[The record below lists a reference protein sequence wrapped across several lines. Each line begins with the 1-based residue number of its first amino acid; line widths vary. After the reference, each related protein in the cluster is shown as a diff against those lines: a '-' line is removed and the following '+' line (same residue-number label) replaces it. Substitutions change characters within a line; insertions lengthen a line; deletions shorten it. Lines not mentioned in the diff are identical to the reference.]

1 MEIINRRTPIVL
13 VWLAVLSALLL
24 GQLLSFQFRLN
35 PSIEQFE
42 ESASQR
48 GVYTERIN
56 PHRGQIYDRDMVV
69 LAVNSFEYR
78 VGVSPSL
85 VIDRREAATQLAAV
99 LGLNEAEIYRQLLP
113 DSTGVYAPFVL
124 LSERPIDDATARAVE
139 DLDINGVSIEPIP
152 LRSYPQ
158 DYLTSQVVG
167 FVNYSEEG
175 FFGIEGQYDRMLAG
189 TAREIE
195 SSGTIYELSERP
207 EASDGQNLVLTID
220 RDIQFVVNEV
230 LADAIQ
236 TYSAESGTI
245 IVMNPR
251 TGEILGMQSWPPFS
265 TDEVPQ
271 LSGQEGFIYNPAI
284 GYTFEPGSIMKVV
297 TASIALQVDEPG
309 LDLNWTY
316 NNTGC
321 FEAAGVS
328 ICDSDRVAKGNVAFT
343 DCIVKSL
350 NTCTATW
357 YSLIGPSKVYPLL
370 QDFGFG
376 KPTGVDLE
384 GEEGGIVNLPSG
396 PRWSEADFL
405 NVSYGQGISVTA
417 LQMLNAVNA
426 IANDGLMMQPH
437 IVKVRYDGQY
447 RFETQPNP
455 IGRPISTEVANAITD
470 IMIKTVQAGEF
481 DERAA
486 IDGYTIA
493 GKTGTAQQ
501 PTPAGYSITD
511 SWASFV
517 GFLPADDPIISAIVV
532 LDRPDQYWGSLTAAP
547 TFNLLMER
555 LVVLM
560 EIPPDEIR
568 LQLNQVGGDPFS
580 RDYVR

>member
-1 MEIINRRTPIVL
+1 MDVINRRSPIVL
-13 VWLAVLSALLL
+13 IWLAVLSALLL

-42 ESASQR
+42 QSASQR
-48 GVYTERIN
+48 GVYTERIDPN
-56 PHRGQIYDRDMVV
+56 RGQIYDRDMVV

-78 VGVSPSL
+78 VGMSPAL
-85 VIDRREAATQLAAV
+85 IIDRREASTQLAAT
-99 LGLNEAEIYRQLLP
+99 LNLNEAELYRLMQP
-113 DSTGVYAPFVL
+113 DIHGAYEQFVFL
-124 LSERPIDDATARAVE
+124 AGPIDDKTARAVE
-139 DLDINGVSIEPIP
+139 DLDINGVTIEPIP

-158 DYLTSQVVG
+158 NYLTSQVVG

-175 FFGIEGQYDRMLAG
+175 FFGVEGQYDRLLAG

-207 EASDGQNLVLTID
+207 EASDGQSLVLTID

-230 LADAIQ
+230 LSDAIQ
-236 TYSAESGTI
+236 TYGAEGGTI

-251 TGEILGMQSWPPFS
+251 TGEILGMQSWPPF
-265 TDEVPQ
+265 DIEDIPQ
-271 LSGQEGFIYNPAI
+271 VAAEEGFIYNPAI

-297 TASIALQVDEPG
+297 TASIALQVNEPG

-321 FEAAGVS
+321 FQAAGVN
-328 ICDSDRVAKGNVAFT
+328 ICDSDRIAKGNVDFRS
-343 DCIVKSL
+343 CIVKSL

-357 YSLIGPSKVYPLL
+357 YSIIGPSKVYPLL

-405 NVSYGQGISVTA
+405 NVSYGQGISATA

-426 IANDGLMMQPH
+426 IANDGLLMQPH
-437 IVKVRYDGQY
+437 IVKVRYDGPY
-447 RFETQPNP
+447 RFETQPSP
-455 IGRPISTEVANAITD
+455 IGRPISAEVANAVTD
-470 IMIKTVQAGEF
+470 IMIDTVQAGEF
-481 DERAA
+481 DERGA
-486 IDGYTIA
+486 IEGYTVA

-517 GFLPADDPIISAIVV
+517 GFLPADDPIISAIIV

-547 TFNLLMER
+547 TFNLLMQR

-560 EIPPDEIR
+560 EIPPDEVR
-568 LQLNQVGGDPFS
+568 LQLNQTGGDPFS

>member
-1 MEIINRRTPIVL
+1 MEIIGRRSPIVL
-13 VWLAVLSALLL
+13 IWLAVLSALLL

-35 PSIEQFE
+35 PSLEQFE
-42 ESASQR
+42 ESASTR

-56 PHRGQIYDRDMVV
+56 PNRGQIYDRDMVV

-85 VIDRREAATQLAAV
+85 VIDRREAATQLAAA
-99 LGLNEAEIYRQLLP
+99 LNLNEAEIYRQLQP
-113 DSTGVYAPFVL
+113 DLNGQFPEFVFL
-124 LSERPIDDATARAVE
+124 AGPIDDATARRVE
-139 DLDINGVSIEPIP
+139 DLDITGVTIEPIP

-158 DYLTSQVVG
+158 DYLTAQVVG

-175 FFGIEGQYDRMLAG
+175 FFGVEGEYDRLLAG

-195 SSGTIYELSERP
+195 TSGTIYELSERP
-207 EASDGQNLVLTID
+207 DASDGQSLMLTID
-220 RDIQFVVNEV
+220 RDIQFVVTEV
-230 LADAIQ
+230 LQEAIQ
-236 TYSAESGTI
+236 TYNAKGGTI

-251 TGEILGMQSWPPFS
+251 TGEILGMQSWPPF
-265 TDEVPQ
+265 EVDDVPT
-271 LSGQEGFIYNPAI
+271 LSREDGFIYNPAI
-284 GYTFEPGSIMKVV
+284 GFTFEPGSVMKVV
-297 TASIALQVDEPG
+297 TASIALQVNESG

-321 FEAAGVS
+321 MEMAGVT
-328 ICDSDRVAKGNVAFT
+328 ICDSDRVAKGNVDFRN
-343 DCIVKSL
+343 CIIKSL

-357 YSLIGPSKVYPLL
+357 YSIVGPAKVYPLL

-376 KPTGVDLE
+376 KPTGVDME

-405 NVSYGQGISVTA
+405 NVSYGQGISVTP
-417 LQMLNAVNA
+417 LQMLNAVNTV
-426 IANDGLMMQPH
+426 ANDGLMMQPH
-437 IVKVRYDGQY
+437 IVKVRYDGAY

-455 IGRPISTEVANAITD
+455 IGRPISAEVADAITE
-470 IMIKTVQAGEF
+470 IMIATVRAGEY
-481 DERAA
+481 DERGA
-486 IDGYTIA
+486 IEGYSVA

-501 PTPAGYSITD
+501 PTPAGYSVTD

-547 TFNLLMER
+547 TFNLLMRR

-560 EIPPDEIR
+560 EIPPDNIR